1 MSQVIYTIDPTHS
14 TAGFKVR
21 HLMVAN
27 VKGEFSGVTGTVV
40 YDAENPANSRV
51 EATIDATTVHTRDEQ
66 RDGHLK
72 SADFFDVAKYPTITF
87 VSTQVEQTGDGELK
101 VTGDLTIH
109 GVTKEVVL
117 DVEGPAPEVKDPW
130 GNIRTGASA
139 ATKINRTDFGLVWN
153 AALETGGVLVGE
165 AVNLTL
171 EVELLRK

>member
-1 MSQVIYTIDPTHS
+1 MSQVIYSIDPTHS

-27 VKGEFSGVTGTVV
+27 VKGEFSGVAGTVV
-40 YDAENPANSRV
+40 YDAENPSNSRV
-51 EATIDATTVHTRDEQ
+51 EATIDVSTIHTRDEQ

-72 SADFFDVAKYPTITF
+72 SADFFDVEKFPTMTF
-87 VSTQVEQTGDGELK
+87 VSSRVEKAGAEELK

-109 GVTKEVVL
+109 GVTKSVVL
-117 DVEGPAPEVKDPW
+117 DVEGPSPEAKDPW
-130 GNIRTGASA
+130 GNVKSGVSA
-139 ATKINRTDFGLVWN
+139 TTKINRTEFGLVWN

-165 AVNLTL
+165 EVSLTL